1 MGQLTDTKLK
11 ALRPKAKPYEVADG
25 DGLFAEVLVSGSVV
39 WRYRY
44 RLAGRREKVT
54 IGPYPAL
61 SLADAKEKHRDLQRV
76 VVNGRSP
83 MREKQESKIAATI
96 PSTVAEFSR
105 VWIAD
110 VVKGKRKDT
119 HQMERYFERDINPSF
134 GKKRLSDVTQADVFN
149 LTDRIKGRGSPA
161 SALLLRN
168 ILKRMFAYAMARQ
181 LIAFNPAAAVP
192 SELIATPQSRD
203 RVLSAEEVG
212 RFLRIVYRSSMGTS
226 NKLAFHLLM
235 ITMVRKSELLLARWE
250 NVDLENGEWH
260 IPPDETKVGKPHV
273 VYLSRQARELFDELK
288 AVSGG
293 SAYVLPSRSSL
304 ERPVCRSVLNHA
316 VRALDLD
323 IPSFVIHDFRR
334 TSSTHLHEMGFA
346 SDVVERALGH
356 TIGGVRGI
364 YNRADYSSQRRAM
377 LQQWADTVDAWKDG
391 VKVIPIKAA

>member
-11 ALRPKAKPYEVADG
+11 ALKPRAKPYEVADG

-44 RLAGRREKVT
+44 RLHGKREKVT

-61 SLADAKEKHRDLQRV
+61 SLADARQKHRDLQKV
-76 VVNGRSP
+76 VANGRSP

-96 PSTVAEFSR
+96 PSTVEEFSK
-105 VWIAD
+105 VWVED
-110 VVKGKRKDT
+110 VVKTKRKDT
-119 HQMERYFERDINPSF
+119 HQIERYFERDINPAF
-134 GKKRLSDVTQADVFN
+134 GKKRLSDVTQADVFA
-149 LTDRIKGRGSPA
+149 LTDRIKGRGSEQ

-168 ILKRMFAYAMARQ
+168 ILKRMFAYAIARQ
-181 LIAFNPAAAVP
+181 MITFNPAAAIP
-192 SELIATPQSRD
+192 TELIATPKSRD
-203 RVLSAEEVG
+203 RVLSADEAG
-212 RFLRIVYRSSMGTS
+212 RFLRTVYRSSMRTS
-226 NKLAFHLLM
+226 NKLALHLLM

-250 NVDLENGEWH
+250 NVDLDKGQWH

-273 VYLSRQARELFDELK
+273 VYLSRQATEIFEELK
-288 AVSGG
+288 AISSG
-293 SAYVLPSRSSL
+293 SAFVFPCRSSL
-304 ERPVCRSVLNHA
+304 DKPVCRSVLNNA
-316 VRALDLD
+316 VKALDLD

-334 TSSTHLHEMGFA
+334 TASTHLHEMGFA

-364 YNRADYSSQRRAM
+364 YNRADYSSQHREM
-377 LQQWADTVDAWKDG
+377 LQQWADTVDAWRNG